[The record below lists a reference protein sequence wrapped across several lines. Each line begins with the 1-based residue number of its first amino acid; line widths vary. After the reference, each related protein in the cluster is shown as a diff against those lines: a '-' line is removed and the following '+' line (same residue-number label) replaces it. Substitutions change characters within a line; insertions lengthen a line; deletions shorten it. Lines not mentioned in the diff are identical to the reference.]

1 MAANRGDLFSC
12 SLQLGCLPQGN
23 EIIGGKAPKS
33 DINNSENKVV
43 LHGKRF
49 YSSCTHCTHT
59 CNHRLMWCFGLKK
72 VRPSITAGNAT
83 LNDFAAFVTS
93 YSHTRLVKSPQK
105 TFEKRRQ
112 NFEAIVQTLCGSIER
127 DHTDLSLPWTY
138 HKNWIP
144 GVQYS
149 GMVIFFS

>member
-1 MAANRGDLFSC
+1 MAKHQNLISTIVRTKLC
-12 SLQLGCLPQGN
+12 CT
-23 EIIGGKAPKS
+23 
-33 DINNSENKVV
+33 ENDSI
-43 LHGKRF
+43 H
-49 YSSCTHCTHT
+49 HT
-59 CNHRLMWCFGLKK
+59 RTALTQQPLCNHRLMWCFGLNK
-72 VRPSITAGNAT
+72 VRPSISGRHAT

-112 NFEAIVQTLCGSIER
+112 NFEVIVQTLCGSIER

-144 GVQYS
+144 GFQYS
-149 GMVIFFS
+149 GIVIFFS